1 MRFSEFKPRSTLLL
15 NQSNQHTIN
24 AIRRSIEALKLRLS
38 NEREKAKK
46 ARNRFKIAQLVNN

>member
-24 AIRRSIEALKLRLS
+24 AIRRSIEALKLRLRS
-38 NEREKAKK
+38 ERERAK
-46 ARNRFKIAQLVNN
+46 RFKNNHSIKSLNY

>member
-24 AIRRSIEALKLRLS
+24 AIRRSIEALKLRLRS
-38 NEREKAKK
+38 ERERAM
-46 ARNRFKIAQLVNN
+46 RFKNNHIIKSLNY